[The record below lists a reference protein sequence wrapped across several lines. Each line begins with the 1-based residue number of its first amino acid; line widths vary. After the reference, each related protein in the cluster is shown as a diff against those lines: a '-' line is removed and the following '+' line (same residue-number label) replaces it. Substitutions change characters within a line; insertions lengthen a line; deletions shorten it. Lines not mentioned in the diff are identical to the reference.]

1 MVVESTMENFKIAA
15 NEIATEFGFSVGP
28 LTCWSEEG
36 GASNELIRNEWIEF
50 QKPRKM
56 ADSKGSSI
64 WFRIPKTKNQ
74 DQYLEIDI
82 ELGTNNLDGVYHVL
96 SLQGPGER
104 CYGCRD
110 ITKFRDLLN
119 MNLDILS
126 QY

>member
-1 MVVESTMENFKIAA
+1 MIVESTMENFKIAA
-15 NEIATEFGFSVGP
+15 KEIATAFGFSVGP

-50 QKPRKM
+50 HKPGKI

-64 WFRIPKTKNQ
+64 WFRLPKTKNQ

-82 ELGTNNLDGVYHVL
+82 ELDTSNLDGVHGGH
-96 SLQGPGER
+96 SLEGPGEL
-104 CYGCRD
+104 CYVCSD
-110 ITKFRDLLN
+110 TTKLRDLLN